1 MSQLANFLAEYG
13 LYLGIPLVFLLI
25 VAWIFR
31 PGAKK
36 RYEADGNLPFYGDKK

>member
-1 MSQLANFLAEYG
+1 MSQLVNFLAEYG
-13 LYLGIPLVFLLI
+13 PYLGIPLVFLLI

-36 RYEADGNLPFYGDKK
+36 RYEADGNLPFYEDEK

>member
-1 MSQLANFLAEYG
+1 MSPLVNFLAEYS

-36 RYEADGNLPFYGDKK
+36 RYEADGNLPFYGDEK